1 MALLYVTFPGLS
13 SLSARRPARDPV
25 KPCTIRG
32 AINPRRSRLA
42 LINVT
47 GGWGRGAGR
56 VSRAAEYGAPMVF
69 QGTEGPHEKT
79 EDYQA

>member
-42 LINVT
+42 RNVT
-47 GGWGRGAGR
+47 GGLGRGAGR
-56 VSRAAEYGAPMVF
+56 VSRAAEYGAPMSFRV
-69 QGTEGPHEKT
+69 QEGPHEKT
-79 EDYQA
+79 EDCQA